1 MYGAA
6 MRHSNNEMSPI
17 ARCIFQPLM
26 IANPIEAKPMAVST
40 EYQNF
45 LVNNF
50 EFRNNSVLL

>member
-26 IANPIEAKPMAVST
+26 IANPVKAKPMAMSI
-40 EYQNF
+40 ESQNF
-45 LVNNF
+45 
-50 EFRNNSVLL
+50 